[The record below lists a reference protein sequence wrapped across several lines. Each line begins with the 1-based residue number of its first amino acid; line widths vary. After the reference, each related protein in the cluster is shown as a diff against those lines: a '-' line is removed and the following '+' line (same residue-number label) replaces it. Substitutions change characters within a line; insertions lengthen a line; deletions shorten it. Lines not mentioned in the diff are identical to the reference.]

1 MIKFNV
7 TTYNQFTHDLV
18 ESAIKQTNAQHQF
31 RELNNESGFSKF
43 VIYGTQETFNRIQD
57 IGERNDGNV
66 ISYEYG
72 DE

>member
-7 TTYNQFTHDLV
+7 TTYNAFTHNLV
-18 ESAIKQTNAQHQF
+18 VEACTRTGASFQA
-31 RELNNESGFSKF
+31 RELNNEQGFSKF
-43 VIYGTQETFNRIQD
+43 LIRGSQETFNLVQG

>member
-7 TTYNQFTHDLV
+7 TTYNAYTHELV
-18 ESAIKQTNAQHQF
+18 AEVCNRTGAFFQF
-31 RELNNESGFSKF
+31 RELNNESGYSKF
-43 VIYGTQETFNRIQD
+43 LIRGPQETFNQVQA